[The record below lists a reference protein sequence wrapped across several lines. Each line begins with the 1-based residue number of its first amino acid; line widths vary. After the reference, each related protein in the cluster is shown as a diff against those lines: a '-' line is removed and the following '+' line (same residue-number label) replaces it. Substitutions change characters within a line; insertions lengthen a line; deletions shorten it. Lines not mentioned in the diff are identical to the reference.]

1 MLSDFIFQKI
11 VPKTLKLNIK
21 AFFHQDNQE
30 IFFLCKNT
38 QTIQKYTSYSFEFQ
52 IILLDM
58 EMGR

>member
-11 VPKTLKLNIK
+11 VPKDTQLNIK

-30 IFFLCKNT
+30 IFFLCKTYPNHSE
-38 QTIQKYTSYSFEFQ
+38 IYQ

-58 EMGR
+58 EMGK